1 MRRYAPDLAGGADS
15 APTEL
20 LTGFLGEKKRVKGG
34 KGGKEKGE
42 GKRNGNEK
50 EVKGEM
56 RGGKEK
62 DKGKGGRKGNGR
74 GKGEKGRNFVQLWF
88 FLRKNPATS
97 FIMPPP

>member
-1 MRRYAPDLAGGADS
+1 
-15 APTEL
+15 
-20 LTGFLGEKKRVKGG
+20 LGREKRGEREG

-50 EVKGEM
+50 EMKGER
-56 RGGKEK
+56 RGGEEK

-88 FLRKNPATS
+88 GKT
-97 FIMPPP
+97 PPPALLCPRRMGSIKRDTSIRPSVCPS